1 MAGLETFVSNRN
13 PNIPLSP
20 PSPRPGPTRLPRSL
34 AVPSILP
41 RLLHQR
47 CLGIRVVGRRGFVAF
62 AASHEESHS
71 EIEAEN
77 GRNELNK
84 EAVESQEEWKRVL
97 ETFKEEALKM
107 QAISQKTY
115 EEYSKKA
122 MVIMGYA
129 SEKFNVE
136 SEKARNDLTR
146 IAKEISEEGKVY
158 LSAAAENSPE
168 EVKDI
173 VETFASYPN
182 DLKDVSELRDFYLGI
197 PYGAFLSVGGFL
209 SFMLTGSISA
219 IRYGVIL
226 GGALLALSILSLRSY
241 KSGQSSSVHLK
252 GQAAIA
258 FVIFIRELGL
268 FSQRGSFPGFL
279 MSLISG
285 AMLVFYAY
293 RIILDG
299 RNTGPSLERGTD
311 N

>member
-1 MAGLETFVSNRN
+1 MAGLETFVSNLN

-20 PSPRPGPTRLPRSL
+20 PPPRSGPARLPRSL

-41 RLLHQR
+41 RLLHRR
-47 CLGIRVVGRRGFVAF
+47 CAAVVWRRGFVAL
-62 AASHEESHS
+62 AASHEESRHS
-71 EIEAEN
+71 EIEVEN

-84 EAVESQEEWKRVL
+84 EAIESQEEWKRVL

-129 SEKFNVE
+129 SEKFNIE

-146 IAKEISEEGKVY
+146 IAKEISEEGKVC

-182 DLKDVSELRDFYLGI
+182 DLKEVSELRDFYLGI

-219 IRYGVIL
+219 IRFGVIL

-268 FSQRGSFPGFL
+268 FSQGGSFPGFL
-279 MSLISG
+279 MSLI
-285 AMLVFYAY
+285 
-293 RIILDG
+293 R
-299 RNTGPSLERGTD
+299 
-311 N
+311 